1 MYQHLTRRRMLKT
14 VSVTAFAWASVPL
27 LNACGGPSASTATV
41 AQPNTATTSAT
52 SAVLPASASAV
63 VTSTTTAVTSSDD
76 APRAA
81 TGTTPAST
89 STPGAATVPPKA
101 LNGAVEVWGEAV
113 FPFDK
118 DVGGQIVQEL
128 ESTHPGLKI
137 AFSPVDDF
145 DGQKLQ
151 VTTAGGT
158 PPDLDDVN
166 GILPQGLAL
175 AGLAGAFD
183 PYLATSNVLTKADL
197 WPSLLADATWEGK
210 LYGIGYAP
218 DIRIMY
224 LNADRYQQAGL
235 DIHKPPQT
243 WNDLE
248 AAIGKTL
255 QRSGDQ
261 ITVAGFSPFIGS
273 GVQNLWLVPFWQ
285 LGGELLSADGAKV
298 TIANDAGLTA
308 WTWLLKIINQQGG
321 WPALQAF
328 QIGHD
333 PNQLFATDLMG
344 NYYATNAERAE
355 SFPKFKAN
363 PQFGYTTYPLP
374 LNGRRVTFG
383 GVHTFVMPKS
393 AKQADGAWLFL
404 EALLSKQ
411 NNLKFALRYDRVP
424 VRQSVAYSDQYI
436 QGDPF
441 RKLVGDEMPGRHWLI
456 AAPGAGDMRN
466 DVIGVVADILQ
477 NNLGVQAALQKA
489 QAAMQLKLDK
499 ALHPGA

>member
-1 MYQHLTRRRMLKT
+1 MYQRLTRRRMLKT
-14 VSVTAFAWASVPL
+14 AAVTALAGASVPL
-27 LNACGGPSASTATV
+27 LSACGGTAVSTASV
-41 AQPNTATTSAT
+41 AQPSAAATATSAVHPASVTASAT
-52 SAVLPASASAV
+52 SAA
-63 VTSTTTAVTSSDD
+63 TAATNTVAAAT
-76 APRAA
+76 AA
-81 TGTTPAST
+81 TGTTSASM
-89 STPGAATVPPKA
+89 STPGVATVPPKA
-101 LNGAVEVWGEAV
+101 LTGAVEVWGEAV

-118 DVGGQIVQEL
+118 DVGGQIVQDL

-166 GILPQGLAL
+166 SILPQGLAL
-175 AGLAGAFD
+175 QGIAAAFD
-183 PYLATSNVLTKADL
+183 PYLATSNAINKADL
-197 WPSLLADATWEGK
+197 WPSLLADATWKGK
-210 LYGIGYAP
+210 LYGMQYAP

-255 QRSGDQ
+255 QRSGEQ

-285 LGGELLSADGAKV
+285 LGGELLSADGTKV
-298 TIANDAGLTA
+298 TIANDAGLAA
-308 WTWLLKIINQQGG
+308 WTWLVKIINQQGG

-328 QIGHD
+328 QKGHD

-374 LNGRRVTFG
+374 PNGRRVTFG
-383 GVHTFVMPKS
+383 GVHTFVLPKT

-441 RKLVGDEMPGRHWLI
+441 RKLVGEEMPGRKWLI

-499 ALHPGA
+499 ALHPGT

>member
-1 MYQHLTRRRMLKT
+1 MDQSLTRRRLLKT
-14 VSVTAFAWASVPL
+14 AVGSALAGASVPL
-27 LNACGGPSASTATV
+27 LSACGNAAAMSSAAQSSSATSTTATRYVV
-41 AQPNTATTSAT
+41 AATTRAAGTTSAK
-52 SAVLPASASAV
+52 APAIGA
-63 VTSTTTAVTSSDD
+63 TTVQ
-76 APRAA
+76 PQ
-81 TGTTPAST
+81 
-89 STPGAATVPPKA
+89 A
-101 LNGAVEVWGEAV
+101 LVGAVEVWGEAV

-128 ESTHPGLKI
+128 ESTHPSLKI

-145 DGQKLQ
+145 TGQKLQ

-166 GILPQGLAL
+166 GILPQGMAL
-175 AGLAGAFD
+175 KGIAAAFD
-183 PYLATSNVLTKADL
+183 PYLATSNAINKADL

-210 LYGIGYAP
+210 LYGMQYAP

-235 DIHKPPQT
+235 DIHKPPAT

-248 AAIGKTL
+248 VAISKTL
-255 QRSGDQ
+255 QRSGQQ
-261 ITVAGFSPFIGS
+261 ITVAGFSPFSGS

-285 LGGELLSADGAKV
+285 LGGELLSADGSKV

-328 QIGHD
+328 QKGHD

-374 LNGRRVTFG
+374 PNGRRVTFG
-383 GVHTFVMPKS
+383 GVHTFVMPTT
-393 AKQADGAWLFL
+393 AKQRDGAWLFL

-424 VRQSVAYSDQYI
+424 VRQSVAFSDQYI

-441 RKLVGDEMPGRHWLI
+441 RKLVGEEMPGRKWLI
-456 AAPGAGDMRN
+456 AAPGGGDMRN
-466 DVIGVVADILQ
+466 DIVGVVADILQ
-477 NNLGVQAALQKA
+477 NNLGVQAALQNA

-499 ALHPGA
+499 ALHPGT